1 MFPYDILTSIKS
13 NVLAASRQLDKM
25 HLTATDDDVKRNNSQ
40 DSGSGSSAAI
50 ADGITSTEGLLQKKI
65 GREEPLQ
72 RQTWSRKAEFI
83 LAVVAFAV
91 GLGNVWRFPYLCYK
105 NGGGAFFIPYILMC
119 VFGGIPI
126 FFLEIS
132 LGQFMKAGGIAA
144 WDLVPLFRG
153 IGVSSAVCVCFCNIY
168 YIMVLAWAIFYLVN
182 SFTSELPWDTC
193 DNWWSNQSTC
203 FIHSGNLTDGIC
215 APKLG
220 LERLEQINSQRSP
233 VLDFWESRVLSKSK
247 VIEDQGE
254 MRWELVACLAFAWS
268 TCWLSVSK
276 GVKSSGKVA
285 WVTAIY
291 PYLILS
297 ALFIRA
303 ITLPG
308 AADGIYFYLNPD
320 FAKLKETTVW
330 IDAGTQIFFSYA
342 IGLGALTALGSYN
355 KFDNNCYKDAI
366 LLSIVNSGTS
376 VFAGFAVFAFLGF
389 MSCESG
395 IPIKDVATSGPGLAF
410 LVYPKGITMMPQS
423 PVWAVAFFTM
433 ILVLGTGSQMV
444 GMESFLT
451 AISDLSP
458 TLQRHRA
465 KFSLVVTICFFLA
478 GLMFCT
484 EGGIHTF
491 KIFDAFGA
499 SGFSLLWLSF
509 WEAVAIGWGYGGEK
523 YLQTVERMTG
533 VKCSRYFVMC
543 WKYLTP
549 LVTTAIFIQALSKY
563 ERMSYENEEPLP
575 IWAEILGW
583 CLALSS
589 MLCIPVVAVYEL
601 SKHKGSFSDRVKAS
615 LEPKIP
621 RHVFK

>member
-1 MFPYDILTSIKS
+1 MDLI
-13 NVLAASRQLDKM
+13 N
-25 HLTATDDDVKRNNSQ
+25 TAETEKKRNSS
-40 DSGSGSSAAI
+40 DESGSGSSTQI
-50 ADGITSTEGLLQKKI
+50 TDGITSTEGLLQKKL
-65 GREEPLQ
+65 EDCEDLVPN

-83 LAVVAFAV
+83 LAVIAFAV

-105 NGGGAFFIPYILMC
+105 NGGGAFFIPYLIMC

-126 FFLEIS
+126 FFLELS
-132 LGQFMKAGGIAA
+132 LGQFMKAGGIRA

-182 SFTSELPWDTC
+182 SFTASDLPWETC
-193 DNWWSNQSTC
+193 DNTWSNQSTC
-203 FIHSGNLTDGIC
+203 FSHTTSRGLFENDTGIC
-215 APKLG
+215 AEPFD
-220 LERLEQINSQRSP
+220 ERQLSEFLAIRTP
-233 VLDFWESRVLSKSK
+233 VQDFWENRVLQKTDR
-247 VIEDQGE
+247 IEDQGE
-254 MRWELVACLAFAWS
+254 MRWELVACLAFAWL

-291 PYLILS
+291 PYIILS

-308 AADGIYFYLNPD
+308 AAEGISFYLKPD
-320 FAKLKETTVW
+320 WSKLLTTKIW

-355 KFDNNCYKDAI
+355 KFDNNCYRDAI
-366 LLSIVNSGTS
+366 LLSLVNSGTS

-395 IPIKDVATSGPGLAF
+395 IDIEHVATSGPGLAF
-410 LVYPKGITMMPQS
+410 LVYPKGITMMPHS

-451 AISDLSP
+451 AVSDLSP

-465 KFSLVVTICFFLA
+465 KFSLLVTICFFLI
-478 GLMFCT
+478 GLIFCT
-484 EGGIHTF
+484 KGGVHTF
-491 KIFDAFGA
+491 QIFDNFGA
-499 SGFSLLWLSF
+499 SGFALLWLSF

-533 VKCSRYFVMC
+533 KKCSRYFVYC
-543 WKYLTP
+543 WKFLTP
-549 LVTTAIFIQALSKY
+549 LATTSIFALCLTKY
-563 ERMSYENEEPLP
+563 ERMKYENQEVLPL
-575 IWAEILGW
+575 WAEGLGW

-589 MLCIPVVAVYEL
+589 MICIPVMGVIQL
-601 SKHKGSFSDRVKAS
+601 IKQKGSLGERLKAS

>member
-1 MFPYDILTSIKS
+1 MDLDIQRTEI
-13 NVLAASRQLDKM
+13 Q
-25 HLTATDDDVKRNNSQ
+25 KRDSSEE
-40 DSGSGSSAAI
+40 SGSGSSTQI
-50 ADGITSTEGLLQKKI
+50 TDGITSTEGLLQKKF
-65 GREEPLQ
+65 EECEEVQP

-83 LAVVAFAV
+83 LAVIAFAV

-105 NGGGAFFIPYILMC
+105 NGGGAFFVPYLIMC

-126 FFLEIS
+126 FFLELS
-132 LGQFMKAGGIAA
+132 LGQFMKAGGIRA

-153 IGVSSAVCVCFCNIY
+153 IGISSAVCVCFCNIY

-182 SFTSELPWDTC
+182 SFHASELPWETC
-193 DNWWSNQSTC
+193 DNPWSNQSTC
-203 FIHSGNLTDGIC
+203 ISHTASGRGIDNRTGIC
-215 APKLG
+215 AEKLVDRE
-220 LERLEQINSQRSP
+220 LSAILSIRTP
-233 VLDFWESRVLSKSK
+233 VQDFWENRVLKMSSR
-247 VIEDQGE
+247 IEDQGE
-254 MRWELVACLAFAWS
+254 MRWELVACLAFAWL

-297 ALFIRA
+297 ALFVRA

-308 AADGIYFYLNPD
+308 AAEGISFYLKPD
-320 FAKLKETTVW
+320 WSKLLTTQIW

-355 KFDNNCYKDAI
+355 KFDNNCYRDAI

-395 IPIKDVATSGPGLAF
+395 IDIEHVATSGPGLAF
-410 LVYPKGITMMPQS
+410 LVYPKGITMMPHS
-423 PVWAVAFFTM
+423 PIWAVAFFTM

-451 AISDLSP
+451 ALSDLSP

-465 KFSLVVTICFFLA
+465 KFSLLVTICFFLI
-478 GLMFCT
+478 GLIFCT
-484 EGGIHTF
+484 NGGVHNF
-491 KIFDAFGA
+491 QIFDNFGA
-499 SGFSLLWLSF
+499 SGFALLWLSF
-509 WEAVAIGWGYGGEK
+509 WEAVAIGWGYGGAK
-523 YLQTVERMTG
+523 YLQTIERMTG
-533 VKCSRYFVMC
+533 QKCSSYFVIC

-549 LVTTAIFIQALSKY
+549 ISTTSIFVLCLSKY
-563 ERMSYENEEPLP
+563 ERMKYENDEVLP
-575 IWAEILGW
+575 IWAEALGW

-589 MLCIPVVAVYEL
+589 MLCIPVMAVIQL
-601 SKHKGSFSDRVKAS
+601 MKQKGSLIERLRAS